1 MLTVP
6 LFVTA
11 PGLVIVMLAIAMAL
25 APPKAAPAAVML
37 SVPVKVTDPELF
49 VIPAVVTNVAQAPV
63 KEPPFNVINP
73 VKVLLLVL
81 AATESVPEV
90 MVVVPVTVKAV
101 AAVLVV
107 VKLPPAKRQVAANTH
122 GVGALG
128 KCAAV
133 YSNVAR
139 NS

>member
-107 VKLPPAKRQVAANTH
+107 VKLPPAKER
-122 GVGALG
+122 
-128 KCAAV
+128 
-133 YSNVAR
+133 
-139 NS
+139 